1 MINSIFGS
9 YRVLERDYSKTA
21 AARYWKVKCEFCGEE
36 KSIRADKKKKPRYFY
51 LGYY

>member
-21 AARYWKVKCEFCGEE
+21 AARYWKVKYSCGNFGQAGC
-36 KSIRADKKKKPRYFY
+36 SYRGRI
-51 LGYY
+51 